1 MGVYKSVR
9 VMWGLRCE
17 MRGDSLIL
25 FLDEMEF
32 GVGRGFVME
41 RKE

>member
-1 MGVYKSVR
+1 MGAHKSVR

-17 MRGDSLIL
+17 MRGDSPTP
-25 FLDEMEF
+25 FLDEMEP
-32 GVGRGFVME
+32 GVGRGSVME